1 MGSLFR
7 LPDEELL
14 APLVTSFPGREHQ
27 IRSLATL
34 VHPDAAQCR
43 NIVLHGTEATGKSSI
58 TEHLLARLAESMKS
72 TTLETPTAA
81 QTDTQAQGESCGF
94 YYHVTVNA
102 AQCITSRHLFE
113 RIVGAVADVLDRD
126 GRSGSGHGGA
136 ASRMRGLRHG
146 RCESLAQLSVVLGT
160 MLAEAAA
167 GEARWRFILVLDAI
181 DRQKEA
187 APTLLPGLARLSEI
201 IPCLTCIF
209 IVTAPPAGFLQT
221 PASAHLHFPPYTKPE
236 FVRILALSPPS
247 TPLLSLTQQEISD
260 LWTRFCAAVH
270 DAFVRSATRT
280 LPSFRHSCRAL
291 WPRFIAPVLAG
302 THSHKE
308 FSKLLVAV
316 RARFQDESLLNPS
329 IIAVRPARSDV
340 SLSAASSASA
350 SAQGMTAKD
359 NGLGVGIG
367 GSGSGDADLSSK
379 PTSNSSHA
387 KTTATP
393 PPFASAD
400 LTALLPIAARLL
412 LIAAY
417 LASHNATKHDLTLFS
432 THYHG
437 RKRRRGGGFVA
448 GRGSGHSRSKHRKI
462 ARKLLGAHAFVLER
476 MLAIFEAVRNEW
488 APDGSSAALVGAGGL
503 DGDLGMAIA
512 TLASLRLLVRVGTG
526 DVMDRAGKWRVNV
539 AWESIRGIG
548 RSIGVEV
555 EEWLME

>member
-7 LPDEELL
+7 LPDDELL

-43 NIVLHGTEATGKSSI
+43 NIVLYGTEATGKSSI
-58 TEHLLARLAESMKS
+58 TEHLLVRLAQS
-72 TTLETPTAA
+72 TRKTASETETEN
-81 QTDTQAQGESCGF
+81 GGCGLL
-94 YYHVTVNA
+94 HVTVNA

-113 RIVGAVADVLDRD
+113 RIVGAVADVLDQD
-126 GRSGSGHGGA
+126 ERSGPG
-136 ASRMRGLRHG
+136 RGEAGPGPGPGPGTRRHRHR
-146 RCESLAQLSVVLGT
+146 RCESLAQLSVALST
-160 MLAEAAA
+160 MLEETTAGAA
-167 GEARWRFILVLDAI
+167 RRRFVLVLDAI
-181 DRQKEA
+181 DRQREA
-187 APTLLPGLARLSEI
+187 PPTLVPGLARLSEI

-209 IVTAPPAGFLQT
+209 IVTAPPAGFLAT
-221 PASAHLHFPPYTKPE
+221 PASAHLHFPPYTKSE
-236 FVRILALSPPS
+236 FVRILALSPPPVP
-247 TPLLSLTQQEISD
+247 TPSLTQRETSD

-270 DAFVRSATRT
+270 DALVRSAART

-316 RARFQDESLLNPS
+316 RARFQDESLLYPS
-329 IIAVRPARSDV
+329 IVAVRPGVA
-340 SLSAASSASA
+340 SAAASA
-350 SAQGMTAKD
+350 SAPSHTGTAKD
-359 NGLGVGIG
+359 
-367 GSGSGDADLSSK
+367 GDA
-379 PTSNSSHA
+379 A
-387 KTTATP
+387 P
-393 PPFASAD
+393 PPPPPPKPEPKHATGAPSSAAAAD
-400 LTALLPIAARLL
+400 LTALLPVAARLL
-412 LIAAY
+412 LLAAY

-432 THYHG
+432 THHHG

-448 GRGSGHSRSKHRKI
+448 GRGAGHVRSKHRKI

-476 MLAIFEAVRNEW
+476 MLAIFEAVRTEW
-488 APDGSSAALVGAGGL
+488 APGGSSAALLGPGGL

-539 AWESIRGIG
+539 GWESIRGIG

-555 EEWLME
+555 EEWLIE